1 MRGRPHDGFTI
12 DPSGDHPHRESHRE
26 TLFKISFVN
35 GSGVGRQERDPSGTR
50 REVFEFDFEFDVDGG
65 LVAAAAERF
74 ARAA

>member
-35 GSGVGRQERDPSGTR
+35 GSGVGRQERDPSRTR
-50 REVFEFDFEFDVDGG
+50 REVFEFDLDGS
-65 LVAAAAERF
+65 LVAAVAERF